1 MPRLVLASSLMGKT
15 YTNTTYSNVYDFDQ
29 HTLAYK
35 YNRDDYPHLTDEQ
48 FKGLPGRRINNNWF
62 PTYMN
67 DFCRLIDTTSHDVVL
82 GWLQHHVVD
91 ELIVRGYRPEL
102 VLFDPAVDPSVM
114 FERAR
119 GRGNNYTSETQVS
132 NLFHKLYTQFN
143 TPHYRTNCDLWV
155 AHESIY
161 LNEYLASTGTTLY
174 LKDHTPDTTIKD
186 VTPALEHLTST
197 T

>member
-1 MPRLVLASSLMGKT
+1 
-15 YTNTTYSNVYDFDQ
+15 
-29 HTLAYK
+29 
-35 YNRDDYPHLTDEQ
+35 
-48 FKGLPGRRINNNWF
+48 
-62 PTYMN
+62 MN
-67 DFCRLIDTTSHDVVL
+67 DFCHLIDTTTHDVVF
-82 GWLQHHVVD
+82 GWLQNKVVD
-91 ELIVRGYRPEL
+91 ELIARGYYPEL

-132 NLFHKLYTQFN
+132 DLLHKLYTQFN
-143 TPHYRTNCDLWV
+143 TPYYRRNCDLWV
-155 AHESIY
+155 AHEPIY

-174 LKDHTPDTTIKD
+174 TNDHTPDTNIRD